1 MLPISML
8 SVAEARARILAGL
21 RPTSAET
28 VPLSAAWGRVTA
40 APILARLD
48 QPPHDLSAMDGYAL
62 RGADGMAD
70 AVLRV
75 VGHAPAG
82 HPWQGRVGPG
92 EAVRLFTGS
101 VMPDGADC
109 VLLQED
115 AAAGDGTVTVRE
127 AVSSG
132 RHVRA
137 KAQDFACGD
146 VLVAAGHRLSARDIG
161 MAASGNHPWVAV
173 HRAPRVAILATG
185 DEIALP
191 GEPIPLGGVVSSN
204 AHALAALVRASGG
217 EASILPIAADDL
229 AALGDTAAAAAGFD
243 LLLTT
248 GGASVGDHDL
258 VRPGLAARGMALDF
272 WKIAMRPGKPLLH
285 GRMGALPVIGL
296 PGNPVSAMVT
306 AILFV
311 TAAIE
316 RLSGLPGHAPPIEA
330 MALAAPLPAND
341 HRHDHLRARFAAL
354 PDGTSGIAAFDRQDS
369 SLMRRMAAADGL
381 ILRAP
386 HAPACPM
393 GTMVEVIR
401 FDRIGI

>member
-1 MLPISML
+1 MPPSPML

-21 RPTSAET
+21 LPTSVET
-28 VPLSAAWGRVTA
+28 VPLSAAWRRVTA
-40 APILARLD
+40 SPILARLD
-48 QPPHDLSAMDGYAL
+48 QPSHDLSAMDGYAL
-62 RGADGMAD
+62 RGADCVPG

-82 HPWQGRVGPG
+82 HPWQGQVEPG

-101 VMPDGADC
+101 FMPDGADC

-115 AAAGDGTVTVRE
+115 ATVRE
-127 AVSSG
+127 GMVTVCEATAPG
-132 RHVRA
+132 RHVRPQ
-137 KAQDFACGD
+137 AQDFARDD

-161 MAASGNHPWVAV
+161 IVASGNHPWVAV

-191 GEPIPLGGVVSSN
+191 GEPIPRGGVVSSN

-229 AALGDTAAAAAGFD
+229 TALGDAAAAAAGFD

-248 GGASVGDHDL
+248 GGVSVGDHDL
-258 VRPGLAARGMALDF
+258 VRPGLAARGMVLDF

-285 GRMGALPVIGL
+285 GHMGALPVIGL
-296 PGNPVSAMVT
+296 PGNPVSAMVA

-311 TAAIE
+311 TAAVE
-316 RLSGLPGHAPPIEA
+316 RLLGLPGHAPPTEP
-330 MALAAPLPAND
+330 MALVAPLPAND
-341 HRHDHLRARFAAL
+341 HRHDHLRASFAPL
-354 PDGTSGIAAFDRQDS
+354 PDGTPGIVALDRQDS

-381 ILRAP
+381 ILRPP
-386 HAPACPM
+386 HAPASPA
-393 GTMVEVIR
+393 GAMVEVIR